1 MFIFIK
7 NQELWT
13 RELMSHIMDCD
24 HSMNLNDIL
33 KFIYRFMIIFLTVY
47 IFKYFSL
54 LVSYVVTR
62 CNNIVTLSLNIF
74 YLNWNQHMN
83 LYKYK
88 TF

>member
-1 MFIFIK
+1 
-7 NQELWT
+7 
-13 RELMSHIMDCD
+13 MSHIMDCD
-24 HSMNLNDIL
+24 HSMNRNDIL
-33 KFIYRFMIIFLTVY
+33 KFIYCFMIIFLTVY
-47 IFKYFSL
+47 IFKYFLL